1 MEDGHNVPPASHDR
15 SQSLL
20 DLFKDP
26 TSANHFQQPSLHWIG
41 AMNGFSPT
49 HFDIRAED
57 NTPPTRIPSWFELRD
72 PPGSRSSSK
81 SLFSGTTRRPIS
93 PPPLKRSPSGT
104 AHGSGTLSDLS
115 GNAKLVD
122 ASSTSVDAEVSR
134 TTDAEARHVGI
145 DESMVWTVSRPVID
159 TPSPQR
165 SLSEQQ
171 PLAVVNS
178 TPKAQMFGSSG
189 WSVAKIAEELR
200 RFRQEVKDGHARLT
214 TYMIESTKA
223 SEWRVQSGKDLFAN
237 IKIQPNTEKQG
248 MRAKFKVRTL
258 LVF

>member
-1 MEDGHNVPPASHDR
+1 
-15 SQSLL
+15 
-20 DLFKDP
+20 
-26 TSANHFQQPSLHWIG
+26 
-41 AMNGFSPT
+41 MNDFSPA

-57 NTPPTRIPSWFELRD
+57 NSPPTRIPSWFELRD

-81 SLFSGTTRRPIS
+81 SMFSGSTRRPIS

-104 AHGSGTLSDLS
+104 AYGSGTLFDLA
-115 GNAKLVD
+115 GDAKLVD
-122 ASSTSVDAEVSR
+122 ASSTNVDAEVSM
-134 TTDAEARHVGI
+134 TTDAEARHVET

-159 TPSPQR
+159 ISSPQR
-165 SLSEQQ
+165 SLPEQQ
-171 PLAVVNS
+171 PLAVNS

-248 MRAKFKVRTL
+248 MRAKFKVRAL
-258 LVF
+258 LVL